1 MNCVQDTRL
10 VLNGTDT
17 SVKVQQKGTG
27 VGVGAE
33 VGVEYHRVISKTSP
47 VAVTNLPRNYT

>member
-1 MNCVQDTRL
+1 VNCVQDTRL